1 MALALDVLHDLVIG
15 GEFLSVLSEDTVN
28 TIDGGISDEFLEL
41 WHVDEVGYIS
51 VEHHVVSH
59 AEISVVI
66 LVVLAFADSI
76 GQTPGG
82 AALAI
87 WLLDLF
93 LLRLVDKLVPT
104 HIDKGLLIE
113 ERLLVITDHLLC
125 GGLDAETVVWLDELC
140 ANW

>member
-41 WHVDEVGYIS
+41 WHVDEVGHIS

-76 GQTPGG
+76 G
-82 AALAI
+82 
-87 WLLDLF
+87 
-93 LLRLVDKLVPT
+93 
-104 HIDKGLLIE
+104 
-113 ERLLVITDHLLC
+113 
-125 GGLDAETVVWLDELC
+125 
-140 ANW
+140 